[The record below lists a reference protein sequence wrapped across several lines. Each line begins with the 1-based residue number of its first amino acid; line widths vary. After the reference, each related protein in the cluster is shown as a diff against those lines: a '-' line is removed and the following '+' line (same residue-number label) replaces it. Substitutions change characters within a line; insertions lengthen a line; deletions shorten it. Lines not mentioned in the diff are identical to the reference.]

1 MSRIFKSENMIRSNE
16 RADVRILPS
25 LLGIDSSDEKSI
37 LSNLPFRPDD
47 VTIGTESEY
56 QTAVIGNQEN
66 VDLPITIRESAY
78 FANIS
83 RRVKSGDTAKRS
95 VYRLE
100 EFMDDNDERVWENS
114 WVRFPLSRLKEKTHA
129 VFIKDL
135 QADKNDPSSSERND
149 YNRFF
154 FEKNGEKWTRIP
166 ASYVLK
172 LSLVEILSED
182 NDMQNI
188 SVDWIYSHYLNDNS
202 SPETFS
208 FFPAKKLN
216 GSSAVKNAVH
226 ENAIRF
232 LLSQCAV
239 MYANRAFGLESY
251 GQKLILYF
259 SPTTPVRMRKLN
271 NLVSDSFYREL
282 FMSPCLSGW
291 DKGYEKHEYMHL
303 CHQVLSRSH
312 LNSIFK
318 LKDAG
323 IITQPLVRLDSISN
337 TSLANNGTHVSVGS
351 MKLSSLA
358 ADNMYSQSIEKSAGD
373 LVIKIFEHFL
383 PLFPGIYSA
392 SPWRI
397 SYYDFRPE
405 NLVGF
410 LSHELDFT
418 HIRMI
423 WRRWIKKA
431 GLNIFGKHILPYGPD
446 WYEYVWKKIFRFKG
460 DVVPD
465 VRLSDYLVALMSTPE
480 SPALDG
486 RVGNDLF
493 LKRDLSHLGVFDEKM
508 SLYLPYKLREFHKMG
523 FSGFEG
529 RFYSVFGSYG
539 SDMVEALEFQ
549 NLITGFAW
557 KKILDGSI
565 SHSDIPDDTVTESE
579 RRQIFFSSAI
589 GIPAVSIREKNPSNF
604 MLAITAL
611 ASSIRKSDRY
621 QGQLRVRVRDYRLA
635 LIKMLREENALVE
648 LFQAHQLLDKIEERI
663 LSNRSTYAK
672 LVSGI
677 CKNKKKTPLD
687 YEADDFNSDV
697 ESYYRNV
704 LRQENIREAL
714 KIFSDSLDESL
725 MNYEPYLID
734 INQKLCGAA
743 APGEL
748 IRNKA
753 SRLILDGLSVSE
765 LASVTKIIAI
775 YITHKKEC
783 FEKKMIM
790 EYTDAPIYRQKNNES
805 CNRENISRQTDQMHI
820 L

>member
-1 MSRIFKSENMIRSNE
+1 MSKTFKNENMFRSNE
-16 RADVRILPS
+16 RADVRILPA
-25 LLGIDSSDEKSI
+25 LLGIDPSDEKSI
-37 LSNLPFRPDD
+37 LNNLPFRPED
-47 VTIGTESEY
+47 VSIGTESEY

-66 VDLPITIRESAY
+66 VDLPVTIRGSAY

-83 RRVKSGDTAKRS
+83 RRVKTGDTAKRS

-100 EFMDDNDERVWENS
+100 EFMDDNDDRVWENS

-129 VFIKDL
+129 AFIKDL
-135 QADKNDPSSSERND
+135 RSDKADPLSGKRKDCE
-149 YNRFF
+149 RFF
-154 FEKNGEKWTRIP
+154 FENKGEMWIRIP

-172 LSLVEILSED
+172 LALVDILSSD
-182 NDMQNI
+182 DDMQGI
-188 SVDWIYSHYLNDNS
+188 SADWVCAHYLNDNS

-208 FFPAKKLN
+208 FFPATKLH
-216 GSSAVKNAVH
+216 GISAARNAVH
-226 ENAIRF
+226 ENALRF

-239 MYANRAFGLESY
+239 MYANRTFGLESY
-251 GQKLILYF
+251 GQKLIVYF
-259 SPTTPVRMRKLN
+259 SPTTPVRMKKLN
-271 NLVSDSFYREL
+271 SLVSDSFYREL

-323 IITQPLVRLDSISN
+323 IITQPLIRLDSISN
-337 TSLANNGTHVSVGS
+337 TSLANNGTHVSIGS
-351 MKLSSLA
+351 EKLSSLA
-358 ADNMYSQSIEKSAGD
+358 ADNMYTQSVEKSAGD

-383 PLFPGIYSA
+383 PLFPGLYSA

-397 SYYDFRPE
+397 PYKDFRPE

-431 GLNIFGKHILPYGPD
+431 GLDVFGKHILPYGPD
-446 WYEYVWKKIFRFKG
+446 WYEYIWKKIFRFKG

-465 VRLSDYLVALMSTPE
+465 VRLTDYLVALMSTPE

-529 RFYSVFGSYG
+529 RFYSLFGAFG

-589 GIPAVSIREKNPSNF
+589 GIPAVSIREKNPSKF
-604 MLAITAL
+604 MSSITAL

-621 QGQLRVRVRDYRLA
+621 QGQLRVRVREYRMA
-635 LIKMLREENALVE
+635 LIKMLREDKALVQ
-648 LFQAHQLLDKIEERI
+648 LFNAHPLLDKLEERI
-663 LSNRSTYAK
+663 RSKDSTYDK
-672 LVSGI
+672 LVSEI
-677 CKNKKKTPLD
+677 CKSRKKSPLD
-687 YEADDFNSDV
+687 YDADDFNSGV
-697 ESYYRNV
+697 ESFYRNE
-704 LRQENIREAL
+704 LRQENIRESL
-714 KIFSDSLDESL
+714 DIFSDCVDESML
-725 MNYEPYLID
+725 QYDSHLKKITRR
-734 INQKLCGAA
+734 LCGTVG
-743 APGEL
+743 PGEL
-748 IRNKA
+748 IRKQTFRIIYDN
-753 SRLILDGLSVSE
+753 LSATEIAVI
-765 LASVTKIIAI
+765 AKIITI
-775 YITHKKEC
+775 YFTHKKKCYDKRILTEN
-783 FEKKMIM
+783 I
-790 EYTDAPIYRQKNNES
+790 DAPVYRQENNEC
-805 CNRENISRQTDQMHI
+805 CNREDFSRQTDQMH
-820 L
+820 LL